1 MYPGK
6 LGSVGAF
13 VIEGMFGFDWLWC
26 CAGYIYI
33 CGEHLVPAVGFSVQF
48 VHHEPLFSPWVLRA
62 EKVDG
67 HCIKHSF
74 EGWATCCG

>member
-1 MYPGK
+1 MYPRK

-33 CGEHLVPAVGFSVQF
+33 CGQHLVPAVGLYVQF
-48 VHHEPLFSPWVLRA
+48 LHHEPLFSTGILRA
-62 EKVDG
+62 EKVGG
-67 HCIKHSF
+67 HSVKSCV
-74 EGWATCCG
+74 EGWDPRCG